1 MSLSRMNVLI
11 SSVGRQSFLVQSFQ
25 SAHRSRGS
33 VFVADYNPDSPA
45 FIVADKS
52 FIAPSFSDP
61 QYINWIL
68 HICQSENINL
78 LFTLNVD
85 DLFILES
92 HRKEFENIGCR
103 LIGGPLES
111 IIMSMD
117 KFRVMQFCENLGLP
131 AIKTK
136 LKEEQLT
143 ELSFPIIA
151 KPRYGK
157 GSRGMKFLY
166 SEAELNSFLTETE
179 SIKEKDAFVFQEV
192 MKGEEY
198 GFDII
203 NDFNRNFA
211 AVLVRR
217 KISMKNGETEE
228 AITLDSEPW
237 IQFAQQVSSQIQ
249 HEGLIDID
257 AIVIDNQPYIM
268 DINFRFGGGYIFSHL
283 AGADVPRAYIAW
295 SRGETAKQEWFTP
308 EPNITH
314 CRSVFQ
320 KYPSH

>member
-1 MSLSRMNVLI
+1 
-11 SSVGRQSFLVQSFQ
+11 
-25 SAHRSRGS
+25 

-45 FIVADKS
+45 FKVADKS
-52 FIAPSFSDP
+52 FVSPSFSDA

-68 HICQSENINL
+68 QTCRSENVNL

-85 DLFILES
+85 DLCILEN
-92 HRKEFENIGCR
+92 HRHEFESIGCR
-103 LIGGPLES
+103 LIGGPVKS
-111 IIMSMD
+111 ILMSLD
-117 KFRVMQFCENLGLP
+117 KYHVMHFCENLGLP
-131 AIKTK
+131 VIKTK
-136 LKEEQLT
+136 LKEDHPADLN
-143 ELSFPIIA
+143 FPIIA

-320 KYPSH
+320 KNPSH